1 MFNGDTEINL
11 HVYDSLNN
19 EAFLGH
25 IRFSP
30 RLTYMEDYSQ
40 DWFPLKP
47 RDTKIDKHIYGD
59 ILLSVRYDRVDKKT
73 YGPKD
78 VEILSLFATGTYG
91 QVHKIRINDAANS
104 YLMKVVPKKFIL
116 TQNSTSQDAETS
128 QIIRPYVLEGP
139 LSPFVSHPKLKF
151 ETEAELC
158 VVDNY
163 RSGGELFLL
172 LQKEGRFSE
181 QHAKFYVA
189 EIILGLETL
198 HKHRI
203 YGVLDPA
210 CLVLDTFGHISLYD
224 FGMSK
229 VFNES
234 KNFKEVSQ
242 VFHNMVTSKRLR

>member
-1 MFNGDTEINL
+1 MFTGDTEINL

-30 RLTYMEDYSQ
+30 RLTDLEDYSQ

-47 RDTKIDKHIYGD
+47 RDTKFDGSISGD
-59 ILLSVRYDRVDKKT
+59 ILLRVRYDRVNKKT
-73 YGPKD
+73 YNPKD
-78 VEILSLFATGTYG
+78 IKIISVFATGTYG
-91 QVHKIRINDAANS
+91 QVYKIRINDAANS

-139 LSPFVSHPKLKF
+139 FSPFVSHPKLRF

-163 RSGGELFLL
+163 KSGGKLFFL

-189 EIILGLETL
+189 EIIIGLETL
-198 HKHRI
+198 HKHKI
-203 YGVLDPA
+203 YGVLNPA
-210 CLVLDTFGHISLYD
+210 CLVLDTIGHISLCD
-224 FGMSK
+224 FGLSK
-229 VFNES
+229 VFNKS
-234 KNFKEVSQ
+234 KNFTEVSQ
-242 VFHNMVTSKRLR
+242 VFIIW